1 MIPVYVSVDPYIF
14 ALQQLLAALIAV
26 GVGGHLWVDASVL
39 SAR

>member
-1 MIPVYVSVDPYIF
+1 MIPVFVSFDPHIF

-26 GVGGHLWVDASVL
+26 EVGGHLRVDASVL